1 MSTSIR
7 LGRLRGILVSVHV
20 TFLPVLIGAAWL
32 GMARYGG
39 FSGAVF
45 GALAVSLLFGCVLLH
60 EMAHSFQARARG
72 ASVQEIVL
80 LPIGGLT
87 SLDQIVIEPQD
98 EIRIALAGPLA
109 NLALGFLFGAVVY
122 SAALT
127 NGQSARVLAWQSLQ
141 QPSVLGLV
149 TYLAIA
155 NLILALFNL
164 LPALPLD
171 GGRALRAILSERMSV
186 VDATHR
192 AAIAG
197 RSLGAGMAAVGF
209 AILALGIV
217 PYGLALIMVAAALY
231 GGATY
236 EDRAT
241 RRHGLLDAWT
251 VGQVF
256 KPAAAT
262 VSPHDPLHV
271 ALEGVAKGMVV
282 PVVVMIGEQSR
293 LIGLVTAHE
302 LRQMARNEGLSI
314 AHVMRTHFPSVQ
326 PSDPLWLAYEKLQQ
340 SRLYAV
346 PVVSRDDLCGLIS
359 LGDIRRALRTSHQTS
374 TGRGAAL

>member
-1 MSTSIR
+1 MSGSIR
-7 LGRLRGILVSVHV
+7 LGRLRGIVVSVHA

-32 GMARYGG
+32 GTVRYGG
-39 FSGAVF
+39 FSGAAF
-45 GALAVSLLFGCVLLH
+45 GALAVLLLFVCVLLH

-72 ASVQEIVL
+72 IDVQEIVL
-80 LPIGGLT
+80 LPFGGLT
-87 SLDQIVIEPQD
+87 SLDLLAIEPAD

-109 NLALGFLFGAVVY
+109 NLGLGLLFGAIIY
-122 SAALT
+122 GAAIA
-127 NGQSARVLAWQSLQ
+127 NGQSIRMLAWQSLQ
-141 QPSVLGLV
+141 QPSILGL
-149 TYLAIA
+149 TIYLAIA

-171 GGRALRAILSERMSV
+171 GGRTLRAILSARMSV
-186 VDATHR
+186 VAATHR

-209 AILALGIV
+209 TILALGVV

-236 EDRAT
+236 EDRVT
-241 RRHGLLDAWT
+241 RRHVLLDAWT

-256 KPAAAT
+256 KPAAVT

-271 ALEGVAKGMVV
+271 ALEGVAKAMVV

-293 LIGLVTAHE
+293 LIGLVTAQE

-326 PSDPLWLAYEKLQQ
+326 PSDSLWLAYEKLQQ
-340 SRLYAV
+340 SRLYAL

-359 LGDIRRALRTSHQTS
+359 LGDIRRALRTNRQLPP
-374 TGRGAAL
+374 R